1 MKQAQPAPQPSQ
13 PSQPPQRS
21 QVTVHTLGPEKPA
34 ALTQPGM
41 EEPSSRDMSRREA
54 ERLKAQQ
61 RREERAQRREE
72 RRKQM
77 AERRRQ
83 DELRRVEQKPAVEPS
98 RREAVDDDAEDQR
111 PVVRPRGFFGGFFRS
126 PSDDDSGWR

>member
-1 MKQAQPAPQPSQ
+1 VKQAQPAPQPW
-13 PSQPPQRS
+13 QPPQRS
-21 QVTVHTLGPEKPA
+21 QVTVHTLGPEKPV
-34 ALTQPGM
+34 ALTQPGV
-41 EEPSSRDMSRREA
+41 EERPSRDVSRRDA

-77 AERRRQ
+77 AERRRP
-83 DELRRVEQKPAVEPS
+83 DELRRVKQKPAAEPS
-98 RREAVDDDAEDQR
+98 LREVVGDEDEGQP
-111 PVVRPRGFFGGFFRS
+111 PVARPRGFFGGFFRS